1 MLVTRLGSLVLLG
14 APLECTGVHRQR
26 EGNSSSCT
34 IDVTRA
40 SERRAG
46 GRAGLEREARVAGQ
60 PLGSARGDV
69 SAARRSSG
77 LEPKPVQDPARDPV
91 WTWPGTWSGPGPG
104 PGLDPKPILDPARD
118 QVWTRPGTWSGPETS
133 PGPGPGPGLD
143 PARDQVCLLGRA
155 EPAGASLGENS
166 TPLLLVV
173 VVFRTMGVVVFR
185 TMGPPPG
192 SSPNTSVMTTAS
204 SSVFTEE

>member
-40 SERRAG
+40 SEPRAGRQGRARARGTGCRATARLGSRRA
-46 GRAGLEREARVAGQ
+46 A
-60 PLGSARGDV
+60 SCSSS

-77 LEPKPVQDPARDPV
+77 LEPKPV
-91 WTWPGTWSGPGPG
+91 
-104 PGLDPKPILDPARD
+104 LDPARD
-118 QVWTRPGTWSGPETS
+118 QDWTRPGTRS
-133 PGPGPGPGLD
+133 GPGPGPGLD

-173 VVFRTMGVVVFR
+173 VVC
-185 TMGPPPG
+185 
-192 SSPNTSVMTTAS
+192 
-204 SSVFTEE
+204 